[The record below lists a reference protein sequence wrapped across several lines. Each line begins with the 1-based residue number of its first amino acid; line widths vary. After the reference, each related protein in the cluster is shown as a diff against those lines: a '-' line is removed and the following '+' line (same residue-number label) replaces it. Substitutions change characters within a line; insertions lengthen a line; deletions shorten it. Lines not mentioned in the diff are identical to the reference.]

1 MSEEYELK
9 IIEDV
14 QNKVVGRREIKAVI
28 FHIGK
33 GTPSRIEIRRKISE
47 ILKVPMENVYVRII
61 KTEYGTGRSVARIH
75 VYNDP
80 QRAVAIEPEYIIK
93 RNTPKQESE

>member
-1 MSEEYELK
+1 LSEEYELK